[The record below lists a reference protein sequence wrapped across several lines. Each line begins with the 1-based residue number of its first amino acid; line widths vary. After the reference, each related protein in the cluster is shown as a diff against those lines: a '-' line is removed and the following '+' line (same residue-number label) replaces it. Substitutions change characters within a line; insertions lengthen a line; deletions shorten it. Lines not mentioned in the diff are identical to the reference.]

1 MQQQVM
7 VEQVKIQQV
16 EHEQSILVQD
26 AEIQRVEREL
36 IATVLKQAEIERRH
50 IETLA
55 SAEKQRLI
63 SEAEGRAIAIR
74 TQGEAEAA
82 ITFLKGEAEA
92 KAMNV
97 KAEAYQEWNQAA
109 VIDKLIS
116 TMPEVVR
123 ALAAPLEHVDK
134 ITIISTGGDSASMN
148 KVTGDLTKMAAQ
160 VPARFETFS
169 GVRMED
175 LFKKVAAITHKK
187 RIRSKHHGT

>member
-16 EHEQSILVQD
+16 EREQSILVQD

-123 ALAAPLEHVDK
+123 ALAAPLEHIDK

-175 LFKKVAAITHKK
+175 LFKTVAAITHKTK
-187 RIRSKHHGT
+187 DKE